1 MTSFLRTALL
11 WPLLVLLLLGG
22 GTGTLSAQAQATPT
36 APVTPAAPPAQ
47 AAPAPPVTPDALSN
61 VKAALREGSA
71 KDIAAL
77 FGPTVDLGVDGNKQ
91 TYSQT
96 QAEFV
101 VRDFFTKNP
110 PVSFEFVHQGASDAS
125 TPYAIGRYATKTD
138 SYRVLVK
145 LKLQKSEMVIDNLD
159 FTKE

>member
-1 MTSFLRTALL
+1 MNPSFRAALL
-11 WPLLVLLLLGG
+11 RLLTVSLVLLSS
-22 GTGTLSAQAQATPT
+22 LSARPTLAQT
-36 APVTPAAPPAQ
+36 APA
-47 AAPAPPVTPDALSN
+47 DALGA
-61 VKAALREGSA
+61 VKAALRGGSS

-77 FGPTVDLGVDGNKQ
+77 FGASVDLGVDGNKQ

-101 VRDFFTKNP
+101 VRDFFAKNP

-125 TPYAIGRYATKTD
+125 TPYAIGRYTTKTG

-145 LKLQKSEMVIDNLD
+145 LKALKAGTVIDNLD

>member
-1 MTSFLRTALL
+1 MISFLSSTLFRSVCA
-11 WPLLVLLLLGG
+11 LLLLWGAAG
-22 GTGTLSAQAQATPT
+22 ALPVRAQ
-36 APVTPAAPPAQ
+36 APPAA
-47 AAPAPPVTPDALSN
+47 AAPAPDALGG
-61 VKAALREGSA
+61 VKAALRGGSA

-101 VRDFFTKNP
+101 VRDFFAKNP

-125 TPYAIGRYATKTD
+125 TPYAIGRYATKAG
-138 SYRVLVK
+138 SYRVLIK
-145 LKLQKSEMVIDNLD
+145 LKSLKTGMVIDNLD

>member
-1 MTSFLRTALL
+1 MIAFLRFKLFRSLFA
-11 WPLLVLLLLGG
+11 LLLLGG
-22 GTGTLSAQAQATPT
+22 GASALPVRAQAP
-36 APVTPAAPPAQ
+36 PGVPAG
-47 AAPAPPVTPDALSN
+47 PDALAS
-61 VKAALREGSA
+61 VKAALRDGSA

-101 VRDFFTKNP
+101 VRDFFAKNP
-110 PVSFEFVHQGASDAS
+110 PVSFEFVHQGASDAN
-125 TPYAIGRYATKTD
+125 TPYAIGRYTTKAGA
-138 SYRVLVK
+138 YRVLVK
-145 LKLQKSEMVIDNLD
+145 LKGPKTAMVIDNLD